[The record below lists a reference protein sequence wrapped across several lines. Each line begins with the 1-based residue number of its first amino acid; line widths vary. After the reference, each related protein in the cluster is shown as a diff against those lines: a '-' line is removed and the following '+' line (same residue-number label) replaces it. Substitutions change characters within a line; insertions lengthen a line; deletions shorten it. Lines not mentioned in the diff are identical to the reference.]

1 MPEPRHPRRAGA
13 ARLMAA
19 QRAGFAGLFFSARG
33 RLGRGPFLV
42 TGGALA
48 ILLSVYESLAPPGLH
63 WVTGWL
69 VYPAFTFIGA
79 CLLSKRLHD
88 RGRSGW
94 WAALVLAA
102 VFAVWPRP
110 EGFWDF
116 LAAVVLVWA
125 VVELGAMPS
134 EPGANRFGPRPGQ
147 LLQA

>member
-1 MPEPRHPRRAGA
+1 MKGA
-13 ARLMAA
+13 RTDSWA
-19 QRAGFAGLFFSARG
+19 LFFSARG
-33 RLGRGPFLV
+33 RLGRTPFLIAGV
-42 TGGALA
+42 TLA
-48 ILLSVYESLAPPGLH
+48 VLLSIYEALAPPGLH

-69 VYPAFTFIGA
+69 VYPLFVFIGA

-116 LAAVVLVWA
+116 LAAVVLVLA
-125 VVELGAMPS
+125 TVELGAMPS
-134 EPGANRFGPRPGQ
+134 EPGANRHGGRPGQ
-147 LLQA
+147 VGQT